1 MQRGAEEPNAI
12 MQLGATE
19 ATQVP
24 NVRATQQA
32 LFNGLVA
39 NPTSGWPSL
48 ETDFMG
54 VVGKIGGRAM
64 PPGFYYKTFMF
75 PESMWMTYEK
85 YIRKAAGL
93 GKSPLE
99 RDPDRY
105 ETVNQ
110 HCDVLVVGAGPAGL
124 MAARNLARSGARVII
139 ADEQEEF
146 GGQLL
151 SSREN
156 DRYKECGTVGLPMWS
171 AN

>member
-1 MQRGAEEPNAI
+1 
-12 MQLGATE
+12 
-19 ATQVP
+19 
-24 NVRATQQA
+24 
-32 LFNGLVA
+32 
-39 NPTSGWPSL
+39 
-48 ETDFMG
+48 MG

-85 YIRKAAGL
+85 YIRTAAGL

-124 MAARNLARSGARVII
+124 MAARNLAAVAPGS
-139 ADEQEEF
+139 
-146 GGQLL
+146 L
-151 SSREN
+151 
-156 DRYKECGTVGLPMWS
+156 LPMSKRNLVVNYCRVEKRSIQRVRDVGCRCGQRISKLWRGNPATS
-171 AN
+171 RHS